1 MLGGVV
7 SLTAELVGDIV
18 LTEELGR
25 VFLLHLVVAVV
36 AVVSHSHS
44 ICVSWKAHQIHEQ
57 LRFGPFIRF
66 GQPLSL
72 AIRFHCLAA

>member
-25 VFLLHLVVAVV
+25 VFLLHLVVTVV

-44 ICVSWKAHQIHEQ
+44 IC
-57 LRFGPFIRF
+57 L
-66 GQPLSL
+66 
-72 AIRFHCLAA
+72 